1 VKTRNLVALTVCLI
15 SFAAAAHAQEVN
27 KKEDAMRDCPMHKE
41 HMTADSHQ
49 GVVEKHGDQAMGFS
63 HDKTTHHFLMFPDGG
78 AIEIRAND
86 ADDKASTD
94 AIRSHLSHA
103 AMMFANGDFS
113 MPMFIHDGVPPG
125 VTTMKLLKTK
135 IHYKY
140 EEVSSGG
147 RVRIE
152 SSDPVSV
159 AAIHDFLRFQ
169 ISEHHTGDALQ
180 IADSH

>member
-1 VKTRNLVALTVCLI
+1 MKTRNLVVLTVCLI
-15 SFAAAAHAQEVN
+15 SFAAAAHAQEAN

-103 AMMFANGDFS
+103 AMMFANGHFS